1 MGCQNKF
8 MLDAIAIREANLDD
22 LEILL
27 KFEQGV
33 IEAERPLDPFL
44 KEGAIHYYNIP
55 AIITSEETHFIVAFC
70 KNELVGCGYVRIEK
84 SKQYQKNPL
93 HGYIGFIYVKPNFR
107 GNRIS
112 TLVLESL
119 KIWAHNRELKELRL
133 DVYSNNPS
141 AIKSYDR
148 FGFVKSLVN
157 MRIDI

>member
-1 MGCQNKF
+1 MT
-8 MLDAIAIREANLDD
+8 DVTDIREANLDD
-22 LEILL
+22 LETLL
-27 KFEQGV
+27 AFEQGV
-33 IEAERPLDPFL
+33 IETERPLDPFL
-44 KEGAIHYYNIP
+44 KKGAFCYYNIP
-55 AIITSEETHFIVAFC
+55 AIITSDATHFVVAIY

-107 GNRIS
+107 GKRIS
-112 TLVLESL
+112 SLVLESL
-119 KIWAHNRELKELRL
+119 KKWALSKELKELRL

-141 AIKSYDR
+141 AIKSYAR